1 MKKKILFAVT
11 IFISSLGYTQNV
23 SFGIKVGSNI
33 SNIRITGTSK
43 TGYRAGFHAGG
54 LAHVK
59 LSRQFALQPE
69 LTYSTQGYKSGGFRN
84 STTILKYI
92 NLPAM
97 VQLKL
102 TTVFQLQAGPQIGFL
117 IGAKNKYGGN
127 VYDLNI
133 KRSYRLVDIAY
144 SLGLGYLNKSR
155 VGFDVRWIR
164 SLIPITLRGVDLNN
178 VFQVGLFYQIS
189 RQKDTHR

>member
-1 MKKKILFAVT
+1 
-11 IFISSLGYTQNV
+11 
-23 SFGIKVGSNI
+23 
-33 SNIRITGTSK
+33 
-43 TGYRAGFHAGG
+43 
-54 LAHVK
+54 
-59 LSRQFALQPE
+59 
-69 LTYSTQGYKSGGFRN
+69 
-84 STTILKYI
+84 
-92 NLPAM
+92 M

-127 VYDLNI
+127 DYDLNI